1 MPTRNANR
9 AHRTILI
16 WLFLFCIMLQTPF
29 CLAGNGDST
38 ATLNYLKQLS
48 IEQLAALEVTTASK
62 QSEKLSDT
70 AAAIFVI
77 RSEDIHRGGFTSIPE
92 ALRMV
97 PGLDVA
103 RIDANKWAISSRGF
117 NAWFA
122 NKLLV
127 LMDGRSV
134 YTPLF
139 SGVYWDVQDTFMDD
153 IDRIEVIRGPGATL
167 WGANA
172 VNGVINIITK
182 KARNTRGGLVNVGA
196 GSQQAFGSARYGGRI
211 GKDAW
216 YRVYAKQFDR
226 HCFENKHG
234 ENGGD
239 GWHGGRTGFRADWN
253 RSDQTAVTLQG
264 DIYTGESGTASTFS
278 LLDQTYTRYDT
289 AALSGGN
296 LLGRWT
302 QTVSNDASFSV
313 QVYYD
318 RTVRDMQ
325 ILSET
330 RDTVDFDFQHTLRI
344 GSRNNIIWGFG
355 YRLTHDNI
363 SGSELM
369 WFDPDSRTDNLF
381 SAFIQDTITV
391 LPERLYL
398 TLGSK
403 LEHNDYSGFEI
414 QPSIRI
420 RFKPHERQTLWAAVS
435 RAVRTPSRADHD
447 LHLLIDAFD
456 TGATRNVVY
465 LQGNGDFD
473 SEEVTAYELGY
484 RLIPWSFL
492 SVDLASFYNV
502 YHNLRAALPAT
513 PTPPWT
519 TYPPPP
525 KRIIPMELRNKFHEN
540 AYGLEVT
547 GTLEIFDWW
556 KASASYSWIQLHLFA
571 SETENS
577 SNLELGEGSVPC
589 NQFSIKNYFDLPGHL
604 QLDTLFYYVDDLPD
618 LGVPSYC
625 RLDVRL
631 GWRPVKNLELSLK
644 LENLLEAD
652 HMEYSDIQ
660 GIQAAKIPRSIYGKV
675 TWRF

>member
-1 MPTRNANR
+1 MENTIRLY
-9 AHRTILI
+9 RTCFVWLSFLCIL
-16 WLFLFCIMLQTPF
+16 FPPSSGQ
-29 CLAGNGDST
+29 ADNVAST
-38 ATLNYLKQLS
+38 ETLNYLKQLS

-62 QSEKLSDT
+62 QAEKLSDT
-70 AAAIFVI
+70 AAAVFVI
-77 RSEDIHRGGFTSIPE
+77 SSEDIQRGGFTTIPE

-182 KARNTRGGLVNVGA
+182 KARDTQGGRVNIGA
-196 GSQQAFGSARYGGRI
+196 GSKQAFGSARYGGKL
-211 GKDAW
+211 GEDAW
-216 YRVYAKQFDR
+216 FRAYVKQFKRDS
-226 HCFENKHG
+226 FENMDG

-239 GWHGGRTGFRADWN
+239 SWRGGRTGFRADWN
-253 RSDQTAVTLQG
+253 RSSDTAMTLQG
-264 DIYTGESGTASTFS
+264 DIYTGESGTTSTFS
-278 LLDQTYTRYDT
+278 FFDQAYTQYDT
-289 AALSGGN
+289 ADLEGGN

-302 QTVSNDASFSV
+302 QTISDDASFSV
-313 QVYYD
+313 QIYYD

-330 RDTVDFDFQHTLRI
+330 RDTVDLDFQQTLRI
-344 GSRNNIIWGFG
+344 GGRNNIIWGLG
-355 YRLTHDNI
+355 YRLTYDNI
-363 SGSELM
+363 TGSELM

-381 SAFIQDTITV
+381 SAFIQDTITL
-391 LPERLYL
+391 LPQRLYL

-414 QPSIRI
+414 QPSIRM

-435 RAVRTPSRADHD
+435 RAVRTPSRADDD
-447 LHLLIDAFD
+447 LHLLIDAFE
-456 TGATRNVVY
+456 TGPTKNIAY
-465 LQGNGDFD
+465 LEGNSDFD
-473 SEEVTAYELGY
+473 SEEVIAYELGY

-502 YHNLRAALPAT
+502 YHNLRAALPGP
-513 PTPPWT
+513 PTPSWA

-525 KRIIPMELRNKFHEN
+525 ERIIPMELHNQFHEN
-540 AYGLEVT
+540 TYGLEVT
-547 GTLEIFDWW
+547 GTLELFDWW
-556 KASASYSWIQLHLFA
+556 RTSASYSWIQLHLFA
-571 SETENS
+571 SEEENS
-577 SNLELGEGSVPC
+577 NNLELGEGSVPC

-604 QLDTLFYYVDDLPD
+604 QLDTFFYYVDDLPD

-631 GWRPVKNLELSLK
+631 GWRPVRDLELSLK
-644 LENLLEAD
+644 FENLLEAD

-660 GIQAAKIPRSIYGKV
+660 GIEATKIPRSVYGKV

>member
-1 MPTRNANR
+1 MPPQNANR
-9 AHRTILI
+9 AHRTRLV
-16 WLFLFCIMLQTPF
+16 WLFLLCILFPPPF
-29 CLAGNGDST
+29 CLADNGDST

-182 KARNTRGGLVNVGA
+182 KARDTQGGLVNVGA
-196 GSQQAFGSARYGGRI
+196 GSQQAFGSARYGGRL
-211 GKDAW
+211 GENAW

-226 HCFENKHG
+226 DSFENKSG
-234 ENGGD
+234 ENGAD
-239 GWHGGRTGFRADWN
+239 DWRGGRTGFRADWN
-253 RSDQTAVTLQG
+253 RSAGTAITLQG
-264 DIYTGESGTASTFS
+264 DIYTGESGTTSTFS
-278 LLDQTYTRYDT
+278 LFDQTYTQYDT
-289 AALSGGN
+289 ADLSGGN

-313 QVYYD
+313 QVYYN

-325 ILSET
+325 IMSET
-330 RDTVDFDFQHTLRI
+330 RDTIDLDFQHTLRI
-344 GSRNNIIWGFG
+344 GGRHNIIWGFG

-363 SGSELM
+363 TGSELM

-381 SAFIQDTITV
+381 SAFIQDTIIL

-414 QPSIRI
+414 QPSIRM

-435 RAVRTPSRADHD
+435 RAVRTPSRADDD

-456 TGATRNVVY
+456 TGPTRNVVY

-473 SEEVTAYELGY
+473 SEEVIAYELGY

-502 YHNLRAALPAT
+502 YHNLRAALPGT
-513 PTPPWT
+513 PMPPWA

-525 KRIIPMELRNKFHEN
+525 ERVIPMELHNKFHEN
-540 AYGLEVT
+540 TYGLEVT

-556 KASASYSWIQLHLFA
+556 KTSASYSWIQLHLFA
-571 SETENS
+571 SEAENS

-589 NQFSIKNYFDLPGHL
+589 NQFSIKNYFDLPGHV

-631 GWRPVKNLELSLK
+631 GWRPVKDLELSLK

-660 GIQAAKIPRSIYGKV
+660 GIQATKIPRSVYGKV